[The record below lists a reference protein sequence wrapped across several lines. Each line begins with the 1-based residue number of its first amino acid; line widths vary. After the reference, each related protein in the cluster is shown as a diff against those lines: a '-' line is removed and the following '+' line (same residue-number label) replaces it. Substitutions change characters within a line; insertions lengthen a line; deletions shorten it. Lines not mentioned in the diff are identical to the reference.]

1 MTALEIWIAKNLG
14 FIGAAIMVILGSL
27 VAHVKRYEAS
37 EREWSVKEHL
47 GGVFKRLLYGTMA
60 GIFVYLLHLEYRAS
74 FSEPMAFIFTGI
86 AAIFASE
93 WFDFL
98 WVKVREKLSLL
109 FGGAGNGTKDK

>member
-14 FIGAAIMVILGSL
+14 VIGAVVMVVLGSL

-37 EREWSVKEHL
+37 EREWSVKEHV
-47 GGVFKRLLYGTMA
+47 GGIFRRILYGTMA
-60 GIFVYLLHLEYRAS
+60 GIFVYLLHLEYK
-74 FSEPMAFIFTGI
+74 FSEPMAYIFTGI

-109 FGGAGNGTKDK
+109 FGSNGGGNGKN

>member
-14 FIGAAIMVILGSL
+14 FIGAVVMVVLGSL

-37 EREWSVKEHL
+37 EREWSVKEHA
-47 GGVFKRLLYGTMA
+47 GGIFKRLLYGSMA
-60 GIFVYLLHLEYRAS
+60 GIFVYLLHLEYH

-98 WVKVREKLSLL
+98 WVKVREKLSLI
-109 FGGAGNGTKDK
+109 FGGTGNGKN